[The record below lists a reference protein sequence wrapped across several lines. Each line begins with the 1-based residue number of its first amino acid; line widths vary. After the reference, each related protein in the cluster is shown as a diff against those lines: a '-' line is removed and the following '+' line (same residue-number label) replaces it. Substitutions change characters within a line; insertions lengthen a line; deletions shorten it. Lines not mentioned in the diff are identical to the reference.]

1 MFGFHVG
8 LWGKQAKSPEARV
21 RELER
26 KEKEKESETEW
37 KNGTIEENEKERR
50 KKVCRRRVT
59 SGGQKKDGVKKTSSS
74 MWKNERIEERRE
86 QTERTARTLSLRNED
101 KGQGGAVTGLCTVY
115 LCLSSI
121 CFIPASSNHH
131 LSFSSTLTILFLFLP
146 ERRQGGLHNARG
158 LGKSLTPR
166 SRSMTGRLCSACLLV
181 YLINVCLLCECTQ
194 QSLSEPLA
202 CSRCCLYGRSLSNC
216 SSAHMPTLS
225 AWSHWSLAGL
235 IT

>member
-1 MFGFHVG
+1 M
-8 LWGKQAKSPEARV
+8 
-21 RELER
+21 
-26 KEKEKESETEW
+26 
-37 KNGTIEENEKERR
+37 RR
-50 KKVCRRRVT
+50 K
-59 SGGQKKDGVKKTSSS
+59 GGKRCVEESNVRWSKEGWSKKTSSS
-74 MWKNERIEERRE
+74 TWKNERNEVRWE

-101 KGQGGAVTGLCTVY
+101 KGQGGGVTGLCTVY

-121 CFIPASSNHH
+121 CFIPASSTHH

-166 SRSMTGRLCSACLLV
+166 SRSMTGRLRSACLLV

-194 QSLSEPLA
+194 HSLGEPLA
-202 CSRCCLYGRSLSNC
+202 CSRCCLYSRSLSNC